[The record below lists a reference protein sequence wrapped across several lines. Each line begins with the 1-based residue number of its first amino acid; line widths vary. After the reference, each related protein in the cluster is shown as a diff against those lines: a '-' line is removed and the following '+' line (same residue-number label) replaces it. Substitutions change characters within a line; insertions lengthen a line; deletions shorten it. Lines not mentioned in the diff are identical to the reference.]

1 MQKKLALINVVDKR
15 TACDDFFV
23 ATNGLPGFQPISL
36 GIIAALTPVDWE
48 IELTDE
54 NFEDFTDT
62 DAELVGISAYST
74 SINRAIEIS
83 EKLRKK
89 GIKTIIGGK
98 HACLYPDEL
107 VGYFDSVL
115 EGEAES
121 VWATIILDFENKSL
135 KKTYTGEFIDLANY
149 TRPRRDIF
157 DKYNYEIATIQFSRG
172 CVNNCHF
179 CGVPVLYKHS
189 YRQRTIQD
197 VITELN
203 EIKQKYVF
211 FIDDT
216 IYCDSVSNKTIKELF
231 VAITQNKINKHI
243 IAAASI
249 NIYEDDEFLRLAR
262 KAGVKVLYIGF
273 ESENISDLK
282 NVNKRMNYTS
292 SSLQYAEAIKKIHSH
307 KMAIMGGFISGF
319 ENDTPE
325 TIIARGKY
333 ILNSD
338 IDAST
343 LTILSPLAKTPLFE
357 KLKSENLLLHT
368 NFPHD
373 WIYYNACNYT
383 IDYKNDRIE
392 IMQAFYNSS
401 LKLVDCKTI
410 RNKFIKTLIKTRS
423 YATAKTALVLVKN
436 FHVGTKSCL
445 IVKKLIK

>member
-1 MQKKLALINVVDKR
+1 
-15 TACDDFFV
+15 
-23 ATNGLPGFQPISL
+23 
-36 GIIAALTPVDWE
+36 
-48 IELTDE
+48 
-54 NFEDFTDT
+54 
-62 DAELVGISAYST
+62 
-74 SINRAIEIS
+74 
-83 EKLRKK
+83 
-89 GIKTIIGGK
+89 
-98 HACLYPDEL
+98 
-107 VGYFDSVL
+107 
-115 EGEAES
+115 
-121 VWATIILDFENKSL
+121 
-135 KKTYTGEFIDLANY
+135 
-149 TRPRRDIF
+149 
-157 DKYNYEIATIQFSRG
+157 
-172 CVNNCHF
+172 
-179 CGVPVLYKHS
+179 
-189 YRQRTIQD
+189 
-197 VITELN
+197 
-203 EIKQKYVF
+203 
-211 FIDDT
+211 
-216 IYCDSVSNKTIKELF
+216 
-231 VAITQNKINKHI
+231 
-243 IAAASI
+243 
-249 NIYEDDEFLRLAR
+249 LRLAR